1 MYSPGNGIRIF
12 HGGGISLKPNVLEE
26 KMKLNWIFQ
35 TGVEGGGGSNTK
47 KHPGG
52 GGEGWWI
59 FPGAIHSG

>member
-1 MYSPGNGIRIF
+1 
-12 HGGGISLKPNVLEE
+12 
-26 KMKLNWIFQ
+26 MKLNWIFQ
-35 TGVEGGGGSNTK
+35 RGVEGGGGSNTK

>member
-1 MYSPGNGIRIF
+1 
-12 HGGGISLKPNVLEE
+12 
-26 KMKLNWIFQ
+26 MKLNWIFQ